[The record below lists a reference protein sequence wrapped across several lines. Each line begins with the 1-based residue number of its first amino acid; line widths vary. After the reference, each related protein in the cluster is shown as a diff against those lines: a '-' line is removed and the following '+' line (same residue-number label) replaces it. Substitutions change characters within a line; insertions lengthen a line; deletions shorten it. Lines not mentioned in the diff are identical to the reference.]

1 MFHTKLVVAKY
12 PCSSCLIIGSLNQRA
27 LQKLADSRQD
37 VTFELVE
44 IEHPS
49 ALAKVS
55 GVEVEKLPAILIND
69 EQISAGSIVPGR
81 RLMEWME

>member
-1 MFHTKLVVAKY
+1 MFYTKMVVARS

-27 LQKLADSRQD
+27 LQKLADSRED

-44 IEHPS
+44 IDHPS
-49 ALAKVS
+49 ELAKIP
-55 GVEVEKLPAILIND
+55 GIEVEKLPAILINE

-81 RLMEWME
+81 KLAEWME